1 MFNENDYN
9 ENVEYCK
16 YVFDEN
22 KRLRLELDNNE
33 IQVVAN
39 LYVDE
44 LVDNDID
51 PYESIVKNEL
61 MLLDTVDFYKLEIKE
76 EKISINDKK
85 YQNAYI
91 EHIKCLKELL
101 NGVENI
107 AVATDDMT
115 YYKTN
120 KKYYKHFNVFKQEQ
134 MNKKLQKL
142 LLKNGFS
149 REEIEKIL
157 CKNAQRFFNID

>member
-76 EKISINDKK
+76 EKISPYDVGEGRKRINDKAFK
-85 YQNAYI
+85 KIEEELKDREGLDDLHFKKKAAFEKRLNAHGLYDRND
-91 EHIKCLKELL
+91 L
-101 NGVENI
+101 NP
-107 AVATDDMT
+107 DDESL
-115 YYKTN
+115 Y
-120 KKYYKHFNVFKQEQ
+120 
-134 MNKKLQKL
+134 
-142 LLKNGFS
+142 
-149 REEIEKIL
+149 R
-157 CKNAQRFFNID
+157 